1 MTKFFIIFLFLPLS
15 INVLAHDFYFSF
27 AELQYNQK
35 EQKIEVS
42 ISVTGHDFEKYL
54 TEKEVGLPQLEDC
67 KGQPMDMIIL
77 EDEINN
83 GFQLSQGDDKIQ
95 LHLLGMNV
103 KDDGEV
109 VFFLSSSTLEKPKE
123 IEVRFDLLMN
133 FYIKQQNKLTLF
145 KPNGKEY
152 FSFLSTRPKRTIK
165 L

>member
-77 EDEINN
+77 EDE
-83 GFQLSQGDDKIQ
+83 
-95 LHLLGMNV
+95 
-103 KDDGEV
+103 
-109 VFFLSSSTLEKPKE
+109 
-123 IEVRFDLLMN
+123 
-133 FYIKQQNKLTLF
+133 LTIF
-145 KPNGKEY
+145 
-152 FSFLSTRPKRTIK
+152 
-165 L
+165 